1 MQNTLLLN
9 RNHPQDKTTVKHR
22 LLSIPFATPTALSST
37 TGPAHATEAPKE
49 GKLAHQVMN
58 AADPNEEY
66 SKLTNEEKSIFLRA
80 MNPVAVEQKV
90 AQPKQTTTSIRSAGN
105 CKTADHHQD
114 WKSRWGFTVATS
126 WLSITWC
133 TAGNAVT
140 SVEIT
145 NQGGETKIPGYT
157 YTGVLNSGARPAG
170 PVGRAYSEVGLK
182 LGENI
187 PVVNQLPALTPCIK
201 LTGHADGH
209 SESMADVGAGNGC
222 RDI

>member
-49 GKLAHQVMN
+49 GKLANQVMN

-90 AQPKQTTTSIRSAGN
+90 TQPKQTTTSIRSAGN
-105 CKTADHHQD
+105 E
-114 WKSRWGFTVATS
+114 
-126 WLSITWC
+126 
-133 TAGNAVT
+133 VT

-145 NQGGETKIPGYT
+145 NQGGETKTPGYT

>member
-9 RNHPQDKTTVKHR
+9 RNHPQARTILKHR
-22 LLSIPFATPTALSST
+22 LLSIPPCH
-37 TGPAHATEAPKE
+37 AHCTQLDNRDSPRHRDPKE
-49 GKLAHQVMN
+49 EKLANQVMN

-90 AQPKQTTTSIRSAGN
+90 TQPKQTTTSIRSAGN
-105 CKTADHHQD
+105 E
-114 WKSRWGFTVATS
+114 
-126 WLSITWC
+126 
-133 TAGNAVT
+133 VT

-145 NQGGETKIPGYT
+145 NQGGETKTPGYT